1 MKTHLVCLLTCLAFV
16 RPVHAADGGSF
27 ETSIGKKSQEKRAS
41 RFTLAEWLA
50 MKERNRAMDLWLAA
64 NSYSSPYEFFVEG
77 RTTGFTSLDTT
88 ATTTDARQ
96 YGGSLAAYA
105 GVAGLRANYD
115 ADSENR
121 SIAQGSLN
129 LRLFGRAVQ
138 DTHIN
143 LEYGLRG
150 TKDRNDESVQN
161 QFGGVS
167 LNLYLTK
174 YFGLEGS
181 YKRLLPATSNRD
193 REVTGEDSRAGV
205 FIDFGAM
212 RLFGEWKN
220 EFLHY
225 EGTVG
230 GVSEIRSGP
239 GGGLRFYF

>member
-1 MKTHLVCLLTCLAFV
+1 MCLTFGRPALAQN
-16 RPVHAADGGSF
+16 GGSF
-27 ETSIGKKSQEKRAS
+27 ETAIGKKSQEKRAS

-64 NSYSSPYEFFVEG
+64 NSYSSPYEFFFEG
-77 RTTGFTSLDTT
+77 RTTGFTSPDIA
-88 ATTTDARQ
+88 ATETDARR

-105 GVAGLRANYD
+105 GVAGLRASYD

-129 LRLFGRAVQ
+129 LRLFGRAIQ

-150 TKDRNDESVQN
+150 TKDRNGESVQN

-181 YKRLLPATSNRD
+181 YRRLLPATSNRD

-205 FIDFGAM
+205 FIDFGAL
-212 RLFGEWKN
+212 RIFGEWRN
-220 EFLHY
+220 EFQHS
-225 EGTVG
+225 EGTTG
-230 GVSEIRSGP
+230 GVTEMRSGP